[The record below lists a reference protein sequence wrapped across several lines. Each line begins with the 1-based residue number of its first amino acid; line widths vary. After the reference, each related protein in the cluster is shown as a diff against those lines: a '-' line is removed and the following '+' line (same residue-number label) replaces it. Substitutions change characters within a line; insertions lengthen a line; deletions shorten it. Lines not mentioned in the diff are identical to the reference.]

1 MITMIRMT
9 DQPACGIVAAS
20 GNGVTAWVELDTVD
34 VGGVTLDNIVMM
46 VMIVMIINIK
56 RSDPGYYCHV
66 LG

>member
-34 VGGVTLDNIVMM
+34 VGGVTLDNMI
-46 VMIVMIINIK
+46 VMIVMIFNIK
-56 RSDPGYYCHV
+56 RSDPG
-66 LG
+66 

>member
-34 VGGVTLDNIVMM
+34 VGGVTLDNI
-46 VMIVMIINIK
+46 IMIINIK

>member
-1 MITMIRMT
+1 MT

-34 VGGVTLDNIVMM
+34 VGGVTLDNII
-46 VMIVMIINIK
+46 MIVMIINIK

-66 LG
+66 LGPS